1 MLAVVDGRA
10 EEPAADRQTAS
21 TRGRFLRAA
30 LLGSLAAIAID
41 LWMLAGPGLTMVR
54 DGGMLGSF
62 FDVQGRALLDGR
74 LDVDPAE
81 VGLEGFRVDGRTY
94 TYFGLVPAVLRLP
107 VLAVTDDL
115 DGRLTQISMLLALA
129 VLLLAGAQLHWRVRR
144 QVRPNEPPDR
154 ADLTAAF
161 LLQVA
166 LGAGA
171 VPLYLVSRPVVY
183 HEAEL
188 WGAALSIAALA
199 AVVGIVA
206 NPSSRNIAWA
216 GALATL
222 AVNARFSV
230 GLGPILALGVLATGF
245 AARVRSSPGGSR
257 AVRVL
262 ASFGPRWSDRGAG
275 RTLALLV
282 AAAVVPLAL
291 YAAINAAKFERPFGL
306 PIEKQ
311 VASQVEPSR
320 KAALAANDGTIFGL
334 KFVPTTLVQAARP
347 DALGW
352 TRAFPF
358 VGLPSEPA
366 PSIGDVR
373 FDTIQPSLSAPT
385 SMPALFLLALAGLF
399 ELLRRPRLRPLLGV
413 LAGTAG
419 GFAVTLTIAFVTTR
433 YLADF
438 LPFLLLGAVIGVH
451 SLLRRGGR
459 ARWVLAGIAV
469 LVLIGVVV
477 NGSVGL
483 LGQRLL
489 YPEVTPAHRA
499 AFVRT
504 QDDVD
509 RLLGRRPS
517 GVYAGTVLPVPASGS
532 PGDLFVVDR
541 CAGLYVH
548 GLDGEWLPVERT
560 PRSGLHRLRV
570 RFPSPRSH
578 RPEAV
583 LVLGSGPRRAVVT
596 SRSTGAG
603 IVLGVRVGARTAAA
617 SGPIALPSSRTALVQ
632 VSVDPL
638 PRGSIVVVSV
648 DGERAVAAETPP
660 VSGRRRVGADP
671 GGTPPFS
678 GRLEP
683 LDTPATACRTVA
695 SRSGVAGAR
704 RLAP

>member
-1 MLAVVDGRA
+1 MHAVGDRRA
-10 EEPAADRQTAS
+10 DEPAADRQTAS
-21 TRGRFLRAA
+21 SRGRFLRAA
-30 LLGSLAAIAID
+30 LLGSLVAIAID
-41 LWMLAGPGLTMVR
+41 LWMLAGPGPTLVR
-54 DGGMLGSF
+54 DEGMLGSF
-62 FDVQGRALLDGR
+62 YDVQGRALLDGR

-94 TYFGLVPAVLRLP
+94 TYFGLVPALFRLP
-107 VLAVTDDL
+107 VLAVTDEL

-129 VLLLAGAQLHWRVRR
+129 VLLLAAARLHWRVRQR
-144 QVRPNEPPDR
+144 VRPNEPPER
-154 ADLTAAF
+154 TDLIAAF

-183 HEAEL
+183 HETEL
-188 WGAALSIAALA
+188 WGAALSIAALGA
-199 AVVGIVA
+199 IVGVVA
-206 NPSSRNIAWA
+206 NPSSRRIVLA
-216 GALATL
+216 GALSAL

-230 GLGPILALGVLATGF
+230 GLGPVLALGVLAAGF
-245 AARVRSSPGGSR
+245 AARMWSTRGGGRPVRL
-257 AVRVL
+257 L
-262 ASFGPRWSDRGAG
+262 ASFGPRGGQDSAG

-282 AAAVVPLAL
+282 AVALAPLAM
-291 YAAINAAKFERPFGL
+291 YATINAAKFGRPFGI

-334 KFVPTTLVQAARP
+334 KFVPTTLVQATRP

-358 VGLPSEPA
+358 VALPSEPA
-366 PSIGDVR
+366 PAIGDVR

-385 SMPALFLLALAGLF
+385 AMPALCLLSLFGVF

-438 LPFLLLGAVIGVH
+438 LPFLLLGALVGLH
-451 SLLRRGGR
+451 ALLRRGSGT
-459 ARWVLAGIAV
+459 RWVLAGVAV

-477 NGSVGL
+477 NGAVGL

-489 YPEVTPAHRA
+489 YPEVTQADRA

-509 RLLGRRPS
+509 RLLGRRPG
-517 GVYAGTVLPVPASGS
+517 GVYAGRVLPVPASGS
-532 PGDLFVVDR
+532 PGDLFVLDR

-560 PRSGLHRLRV
+560 PRSGLHRLGV
-570 RFPSPRSH
+570 RFPSSRPV

-583 LVLGSGPRRAVVT
+583 LSLGSGPRRVVLT
-596 SRSTGAG
+596 SRSSDAG
-603 IVLGVRVGARTAAA
+603 PVLALRVGRRTVAA
-617 SGPIALPSSRTALVQ
+617 SRPIALPSSRTATVQ

-648 DGERAVAAETPP
+648 DDWRAVAAEMPT
-660 VSGRRRVGADP
+660 VDGRRSVGADP
-671 GGTPPFS
+671 AGTPPFS
-678 GRLEP
+678 GRIERLE
-683 LDTPATACRTVA
+683 TPPTACRAVA
-695 SRSGVAGAR
+695 SRSGVAG
-704 RLAP
+704 

>member
-1 MLAVVDGRA
+1 MHAVGDRRA
-10 EEPAADRQTAS
+10 DEPAADHQTAS
-21 TRGRFLRAA
+21 TRGRFRRAA
-30 LLGSLAAIAID
+30 LLGSLVAIAID
-41 LWMLAGPGLTMVR
+41 LWMLAGPGPTMVR
-54 DGGMLGSF
+54 DEGMLGSF

-94 TYFGLVPAVLRLP
+94 TYFGLVPALLRLP
-107 VLAVTDDL
+107 VLAVTDEL

-144 QVRPNEPPDR
+144 LVRPSDPPER

-166 LGAGA
+166 LGAG

-199 AVVGIVA
+199 AVVGVVA

-216 GALATL
+216 GTLAAL

-230 GLGPILALGVLATGF
+230 GLGPVLALGVLAAGF
-245 AARVRSSPGGSR
+245 AARLWSSRGGGR
-257 AVRVL
+257 AVRLL
-262 ASFGPRWSDRGAG
+262 ASFGPRGSPGGAA

-282 AAAVVPLAL
+282 AAALVPLVV
-291 YAAINAAKFERPFGL
+291 YGAINAAKFGRPFGI

-334 KFVPTTLVQAARP
+334 KFVPTTLLQAARP

-352 TRAFPF
+352 ARAFPF

-366 PSIGDVR
+366 PVIGDVR

-385 SMPALFLLALAGLF
+385 SMPALCLLALVGLF

-413 LAGTAG
+413 LAGAAG

-438 LPFLLLGAVIGVH
+438 LPFLLLGALVGLH
-451 SLLRRGGR
+451 GMLRRGGGT
-459 ARWVLAGIAV
+459 RWVLGGVAV

-477 NGSVGL
+477 NGAVGL

-489 YPEVTPAHRA
+489 YPEVSRAERA

-509 RLLGRRPS
+509 RLLGRRPG
-517 GVYAGTVLPVPASGS
+517 GVYAGRVLPVPASGS
-532 PGDLFVVDR
+532 PGDLFVLDR

-570 RFPSPRSH
+570 RFPSSRRV

-583 LVLGSGPRRAVVT
+583 LSLGSGPRRAVLT

-603 IVLGVRVGARTAAA
+603 AVLAVRVGRRTVSA
-617 SGPIALPSSRTALVQ
+617 GRPIELPSSRTATVQ

-648 DGERAVAAETPP
+648 DGERALAAETPTAAGP
-660 VSGRRRVGADP
+660 ARVGADP

-678 GRLEP
+678 GRVER
-683 LDTPATACRTVA
+683 LDTPATACRAVA
-695 SRSGVAGAR
+695 SRSGVAG
-704 RLAP
+704 

>member
-1 MLAVVDGRA
+1 MHAVGDRRA
-10 EEPAADRQTAS
+10 DHPAADRTTAS
-21 TRGRFLRAA
+21 GRSRFLRAA
-30 LLGSLAAIAID
+30 VLGSLVAIAID
-41 LWMLAGPGLTMVR
+41 LWMVAGPGPTLVR
-54 DGGMLGSF
+54 DQGMLGSF

-74 LDVDPAE
+74 LDVDPAK

-94 TYFGLVPAVLRLP
+94 TYFGLVPALLRLP
-107 VLAVTDDL
+107 VLAVTDEL

-129 VLLLAGAQLHWRVRR
+129 VLLAASAQLHWRVRQ
-144 QVRPNEPPDR
+144 QVRPDVPPDR
-154 ADLTAAF
+154 TDFTAAF

-199 AVVGIVA
+199 AVVAIVA

-216 GALATL
+216 GALAAL

-230 GLGPILALGVLATGF
+230 GLAPILALGVLATGV
-245 AARVRSSPGGSR
+245 AARLWGSR
-257 AVRVL
+257 PPWSHRRA
-262 ASFGPRWSDRGAG
+262 GP
-275 RTLALLV
+275 TFALLV
-282 AAAVVPLAL
+282 AAALVPLAV
-291 YAAINAAKFERPFGL
+291 YAAINTAKFGRPFGI

-311 VASQVEPSR
+311 VASQVDPSR

-358 VGLPSEPA
+358 VALPSKPA

-385 SMPALFLLALAGLF
+385 SMPVLCLLALVGIF

-438 LPFLLLGAVIGVH
+438 LPFLLLGAIVGLH
-451 SLLRRGGR
+451 GLLRRSR
-459 ARWVLAGIAV
+459 RPRRVLAGVAV
-469 LVLIGVVV
+469 LVLVGVIV

-489 YPEVTPAHRA
+489 YPEVSQAERA

-517 GVYAGTVLPVPASGS
+517 GVYAGRVLPVPAPGS
-532 PGDLFVVDR
+532 PGDLFVLDR

-560 PRSGLHRLRV
+560 PRSGLHRLSL
-570 RFPSPRSH
+570 RFGSSQADRW
-578 RPEAV
+578 EAV
-583 LVLGSGPRRAVVT
+583 LSVGSGPRRVVVT
-596 SRSTGAG
+596 SRSGGAG
-603 IVLGVRVGARTAAA
+603 ALLAVRVGTRTVAA
-617 SGPIALPSSRTALVQ
+617 SRPIALPRSRRAMVN

-638 PRGSIVVVSV
+638 PRGSIVVVTV
-648 DGERAVAAETPP
+648 DGKRAVAGETPT
-660 VSGRRRVGADP
+660 VTGRARVGADP
-671 GGTPPFS
+671 GGTAPFS
-678 GRLEP
+678 GRVERV
-683 LDTPATACRTVA
+683 DHPATACRAVA
-695 SRSGVAGAR
+695 PSD
-704 RLAP
+704 P